1 MTPSPWRRRRK
12 PRHAR
17 PRPARWGRRCP
28 LCVVDA
34 LEAAVGPAGQLFL
47 THQSEHWLAAAGAC
61 LVLLRMAGQRCPHAA
76 GNPAQLTP
84 EAERPGETGTREAHD
99 AR

>member
-34 LEAAVGPAGQLFL
+34 LEAAVGPTGQLFL
-47 THQSEHWLAAAGAC
+47 AHQSEHWLAAAGAC
-61 LVLLRMAGQRCPHAA
+61 LVLLRVAGQRCPHTPDARRR
-76 GNPAQLTP
+76 LTP
-84 EAERPGETGTREAHD
+84 GAERHDDADTREAHD

>member
-1 MTPSPWRRRRK
+1 MTLSPRRRRRK

-28 LCVVDA
+28 LCVIDA

-61 LVLLRMAGQRCPHAA
+61 LVLLRMAGQRCPHAP
-76 GNPAQLTP
+76 GVRAQLTP
-84 EAERPGETGTREAHD
+84 GAERPDGSGAREAHD
-99 AR
+99 AL

>member
-1 MTPSPWRRRRK
+1 MTPSPRRRRRK

-28 LCVVDA
+28 LCLVDA

-47 THQSEHWLAAAGAC
+47 GHRAEHWLAAAGAC
-61 LVLLRMAGQRCPHAA
+61 LVLLRMAGQRCPHAPGTPTQLAA
-76 GNPAQLTP
+76 GAEGP
-84 EAERPGETGTREAHD
+84 EDSGVREAHD

>member
-1 MTPSPWRRRRK
+1 MI
-12 PRHAR
+12 
-17 PRPARWGRRCP
+17 
-28 LCVVDA
+28 DA

-61 LVLLRMAGQRCPHAA
+61 LVLLRMAGQRCPHASD
-76 GNPAQLTP
+76 PRDQHTP
-84 EAERPGETGTREAHD
+84 GAEHPDGSGAREAHD

>member
-1 MTPSPWRRRRK
+1 MTPSPRRRRRK

-28 LCVVDA
+28 LCLVDA

-47 THQSEHWLAAAGAC
+47 AHRAEHWLAAMGAC
-61 LVLLRMAGQRCPHAA
+61 LVLLRMAGQCCPHTPAM
-76 GNPAQLTP
+76 PAQLTAG
-84 EAERPGETGTREAHD
+84 AERPEGSGAREAHD

>member
-1 MTPSPWRRRRK
+1 MTPSPRRRRRK

-47 THQSEHWLAAAGAC
+47 AHQSEHWLAAAGAC
-61 LVLLRMAGQRCPHAA
+61 LVLLRMAGQRCPHTPGARCR
-76 GNPAQLTP
+76 LTP
-84 EAERPGETGTREAHD
+84 GTERPDDSGAREAHD
-99 AR
+99 AH

>member
-1 MTPSPWRRRRK
+1 MTPSPRRRRRK

-47 THQSEHWLAAAGAC
+47 AHQSEHWLAAAGAC
-61 LVLLRMAGQRCPHAA
+61 LVLLRMAGQRCPHRP
-76 GNPAQLTP
+76 GTRIQPP
-84 EAERPGETGTREAHD
+84 PGAERPGDGAAREAHD
-99 AR
+99 AL